1 MTENELHLRD
11 NNMRC
16 EIALMSDESYN
27 NKEYGAEDLKSV
39 HSASI
44 ILAPCICLVRGASFV
59 QNRVAWRGLLDR
71 GRASPCPLTPN
82 LSEES

>member
-1 MTENELHLRD
+1 MNETKVSTKYEVRLEISSQVQWASVMFGPLR
-11 NNMRC
+11 
-16 EIALMSDESYN
+16 S
-27 NKEYGAEDLKSV
+27 
-39 HSASI
+39 
-44 ILAPCICLVRGASFV
+44 LVRGASFV